1 MPLEAI
7 GISTIACFSSM
18 KGYSPI
24 LSASRVIGAL
34 SRDRSRTISISVNL
48 LLATFS
54 KVLGDASGSVI
65 ALLIIAVIAAEAA
78 LFLAMT
84 VHIYRSSRT
93 IDSDHFDKLREGVH
107 NA

>member
-1 MPLEAI
+1 MTPDMFFLLASVLFSI
-7 GISTIACFSSM
+7 GLVGLVSRKNLFVLYMSIELM
-18 KGYSPI
+18 
-24 LSASRVIGAL
+24 LS
-34 SRDRSRTISISVNL
+34 SVNL

-54 KVLGDASGSVI
+54 KVLGDAGGSVI

-84 VHIYRSSRT
+84 VHIYRNSRT
-93 IDSDHFDKLREGVH
+93 IDSDHFDKLREGAH